1 MMDSEHFVLIRGL
14 LREARHWGEFT
25 GSLQQQFPRATISTP
40 DIPGNGQLHQAT
52 SPQTIAE
59 MTEALRLQVNTSQP
73 LRLIALS
80 MGGMIAI
87 DWMTRYPDEVEAAVL
102 INTSARPLSPFYH
115 RLCWTVYLQVIQMML
130 HSAAQ
135 KEADILSLTSNRH
148 QYDSRLLESWRQW
161 QQQNP
166 VSTVSARN
174 QFLAAV
180 KFSVTD
186 KPQQPILVVTSRA
199 DRLVDYR
206 CSRKLAQTWETG
218 YVQHE
223 TAGHDLPL
231 DEPEWL
237 AQVIKQWF
245 DSAINQTNE
254 LVDIKS
260 KKNAGSPT

>member
-14 LREARHWGEFT
+14 LREARHWGEFA
-25 GSLQQQFPRATISTP
+25 GSLQQQFPHATISTP

-52 SPQTIAE
+52 SPKTIAG
-59 MTEALRLQVNTSQP
+59 MTEALRLQINTSQP
-73 LRLIALS
+73 LRLTALS

-102 INTSARPLSPFYH
+102 INTSARPLSSFYH
-115 RLCWTVYLQVIQMML
+115 RLRWTVYPQILKMIF

-148 QYDSRLLESWRQW
+148 PHDSKLLESWLQW
-161 QQQNP
+161 QKQNP

-180 KFSVTD
+180 KFSITN
-186 KPQQPILVVTSRA
+186 KPQQPILVVASQA
-199 DRLVDYR
+199 DRLVDYH
-206 CSRKLAQTWETG
+206 CSLKLAQIWQTG

-237 AQVIKQWF
+237 VGVIKQWF
-245 DSAINQTNE
+245 DLQTG
-254 LVDIKS
+254 V
-260 KKNAGSPT
+260 

>member
-25 GSLQQQFPRATISTP
+25 GGLQQQFPCAMISTP
-40 DIPGNGQLHQAT
+40 DVPGNGWLHQAT
-52 SPQTIAE
+52 SPETIAE
-59 MTEALRLQVNTSQP
+59 MTEALRLQINTNQP
-73 LRLIALS
+73 IRLIALS
-80 MGGMIAI
+80 MGGMIAM
-87 DWMTRYPDEVEAAVL
+87 DWMTRYPDEVEAAIL

-115 RLCWTVYLQVIQMML
+115 RLRWTVYPQVIQMIF

-148 QYDSRLLESWRQW
+148 SHDRKLLESWQQW

-166 VSTVSARN
+166 VSTASARN
-174 QFLAAV
+174 QFLAAA

-199 DRLVDYR
+199 DRLVDYH
-206 CSRKLAQTWETG
+206 CSLKLAETWQTG
-218 YVQHE
+218 YVQHD

-237 AQVIKQWF
+237 AYVIKQWF
-245 DSAINQTNE
+245 DPDSA
-254 LVDIKS
+254 S
-260 KKNAGSPT
+260 AAGIQ

>member
-1 MMDSEHFVLIRGL
+1 MTQRVHFVLIRGL

-25 GSLQQQFPRATISTP
+25 GSLQQQFPNALISTP
-40 DIPGNGQLHQAT
+40 DIPGNGTLHHAT
-52 SPQTIAE
+52 SPRTIAG
-59 MTEALRLQVNTSQP
+59 MTEALRQQIDLTQP

-115 RLCWTVYLQVIQMML
+115 RLRWTIYPHVIRMIF
-130 HSAAQ
+130 HSAVQ
-135 KEADILSLTSNRH
+135 KEAGILSLTSNRYPH
-148 QYDSRLLESWRQW
+148 DDRLLESWRQW

-166 VSTVSARN
+166 VSTASARN

-180 KFSVTD
+180 KFSITS
-186 KPQQPILVVTSRA
+186 KPQQPVLIVTSQA

-206 CSRKLAQTWETG
+206 CSLKLAQIWQSD
-218 YVQHE
+218 YRQHE
-223 TAGHDLPL
+223 SAGHDLPL

-237 AQVIKQWF
+237 VQIIRQWF
-245 DSAINQTNE
+245 DLEMNVKKGRNVI
-254 LVDIKS
+254 LIK
-260 KKNAGSPT
+260 

>member
-25 GSLQQQFPRATISTP
+25 GSLQQQFPHAIISTP
-40 DIPGNGQLHQAT
+40 DIPGNGLLHQAT
-52 SPQTIAE
+52 SPKTIAG
-59 MTEALRLQVNTSQP
+59 MTEALRQQINTNQP

-80 MGGMIAI
+80 MGGMIAM

-115 RLCWTVYLQVIQMML
+115 RLRWTVYPQVLKMIF

-148 QYDSRLLESWRQW
+148 PHDNKLLESWRQW
-161 QQQNP
+161 QQQDP
-166 VSTVSARN
+166 VSTDSARN
-174 QFLAAV
+174 QFLAAA
-180 KFSVTD
+180 KFSITD

-206 CSRKLAQTWETG
+206 CSLKLAQTWQTG

-237 AQVIKQWF
+237 SHAIKQWL
-245 DSAINQTNE
+245 DSMMM
-254 LVDIKS
+254 LKS
-260 KKNAGSPT
+260 L